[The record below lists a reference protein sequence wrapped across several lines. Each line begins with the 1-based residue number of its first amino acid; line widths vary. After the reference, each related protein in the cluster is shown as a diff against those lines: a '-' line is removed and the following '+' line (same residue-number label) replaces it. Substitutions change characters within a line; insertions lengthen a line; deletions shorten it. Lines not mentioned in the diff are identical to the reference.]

1 MHVSLIVP
9 SPLDQVS
16 GGYAYDRRMVE
27 GLRAGG
33 HIVEVVELAGR
44 FPLSDDDARDAACT
58 AWDRLAEGTRPVI
71 DGLAVPVFSG
81 MEDALW
87 ARGAVG
93 LIHHPTALETGF
105 AEPERA
111 ILRRV
116 ERRLYPRLSRIIVTS
131 ESTAKRLA
139 TEFGV
144 DLAHVSI
151 VVPGT
156 EDAPRAVGSGGP
168 VCEILSIGTVVP
180 RKGYDVLMR
189 SLARLPDL
197 RWHLTIVGSLQREPA
212 YADRLVKLAEEL
224 QLAPQVHFA
233 GEVTGEALEVLWHGA
248 DLFALATWFEG
259 YGMAIAEAL
268 RRGLP
273 VAVTSGGAAA
283 ALVGAETGVVCE
295 PGDQVQLTKALRRL
309 IFSASLRHEMGEEAW
324 KIGQTLPGW
333 ETQARAF
340 ADVLASPADRETST
354 RSAG

>member
-9 SPLDQVS
+9 APFDQVS

-33 HIVEVVELAGR
+33 HTVEVVELAGR
-44 FPLSDDDARDAACT
+44 FPLSDDDTRDAACT
-58 AWDRLAEGTRPVI
+58 AWDRLVEHTRPVI
-71 DGLAVPVFSG
+71 DGLAVPAFSG

-105 AEPERA
+105 SEPERA
-111 ILRRV
+111 MLRRV

-131 ESTAKRLA
+131 ESTAQRLA
-139 TEFGV
+139 TEFDV
-144 DLAHVSI
+144 DLAHISI

-156 EDAPRAVGSGGP
+156 EDAPRSVGSGGP

-197 RWHLTIVGSLQREPA
+197 RWHLTIVGSIQREPA
-212 YADRLVKLAEEL
+212 YADRLVKLAEDL
-224 QLAPQVHFA
+224 QLGPQVRFV
-233 GEVTGEALEVLWHGA
+233 GEVTGDALEALWRGA

-273 VAVTSGGAAA
+273 TAVTSGGAAA
-283 ALVGAETGVVCE
+283 ALVGAEAGVVCE

-309 IFSASLRHEMGEEAW
+309 IFSASLRHEMGEAAW
-324 KIGQTLPGW
+324 RIGQTLPGW

-340 ADVLASPADRETST
+340 ADVLASPADKETSA